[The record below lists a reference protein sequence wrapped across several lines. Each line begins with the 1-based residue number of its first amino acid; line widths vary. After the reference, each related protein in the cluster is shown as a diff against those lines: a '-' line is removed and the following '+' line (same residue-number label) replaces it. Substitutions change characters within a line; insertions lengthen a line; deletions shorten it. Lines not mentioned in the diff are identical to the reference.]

1 MNDSER
7 GVGEWAV
14 KKRMRGNI
22 RNKFNVAD
30 NRQMG
35 RNASEGVC
43 AWERGK
49 EDLSQFVTDYLF
61 EKIFYNLFVLL
72 ELLFYICYTIQ
83 TLPKVK

>member
-1 MNDSER
+1 
-7 GVGEWAV
+7 
-14 KKRMRGNI
+14 MRGNI

-43 AWERGK
+43 AWEGGRAICTIYLLGLLCK
-49 EDLSQFVTDYLF
+49 YRFIGSQFVTAYF
-61 EKIFYNLFVLL
+61 IENIFYNLFVLL

-83 TLPKVK
+83 ILPKIK